1 MRNIDFCAFARDS
14 LNINYKFNQVFGH
27 MLKDHVRGK
36 AENPDC
42 VVIFFH
48 PYGGNG
54 ADTANRVAELLL
66 PQLPNA
72 RIVCPDAK
80 DPVPGDPVDGP
91 WRQWFLVKDMIDNPN
106 RGTAAYRAAAQ
117 APFIN
122 AYIDAVMTRENVTPD
137 RVIIAGF
144 SQGASMAVFAALSRE
159 TPVAAVLSISGGAID
174 QIPDIRSRPP
184 VVLLAGEREN
194 NNYSGIWQL
203 PMAQARL
210 NAAGVPNVTGIV
222 KGVGHEISPQ
232 AMDSLATIAIS
243 AIPPRPQQSAPHA
256 ARPYRPTG

>member
-1 MRNIDFCAFARDS
+1 
-14 LNINYKFNQVFGH
+14 

-72 RIVCPDAK
+72 KIVCPDGEN
-80 DPVPGDPVDGP
+80 PVPGDPVDGP
-91 WRQWFLVKDMIDNPN
+91 WRQWFLVKDMIDNPD
-106 RGTAAYRAAAQ
+106 RGVVAYRAAEQ
-117 APFIN
+117 APYIN
-122 AYIDAVMTRENVTPD
+122 AYIDAVMKREKVTSD

-210 NAAGVPNVTGIV
+210 SAAGVPNVAGV
-222 KGVGHEISPQ
+222 AKGVGHEISPH
-232 AMDSLATIAIS
+232 AIDSLATIAIS
-243 AIPPRPQQSAPHA
+243 AIPPRAAQGGQSPRSH
-256 ARPYRPTG
+256 YRPTG